1 MRDTI
6 FTTATRKVC
15 NYSPMNHIILGSQI
29 ASGVSLGNTAAFRK
43 PVEMK
48 RKLSPLLA
56 LLVFWH
62 SLFCARV
69 GSRTATKTGWADE

>member
-48 RKLSPLLA
+48 RKVVAPPGSAGLLA
-56 LLVFWH
+56 QSVLR
-62 SLFCARV
+62 A
-69 GSRTATKTGWADE
+69 SRFKDCD